1 MAENNDLTKDGK
13 PRSWRGMRMRLKQL
27 EAQVEQNEQTII
39 NALSKIK
46 AQNNAIDAKDKEI
59 KVCRVRE
66 HADGKTISQLDEIVK
81 KQANEI
87 NKIRG
92 EKYSLETDKDL
103 LEERIAKLMN
113 RGFWARLFNR
123 DVE

>member
-1 MAENNDLTKDGK
+1 MAENKDFTNDGK
-13 PRSWRGMRMRLKQL
+13 PRSWRGMRMRLEHL
-27 EAQVEQNEQTII
+27 EAQIEQNEQTII

-113 RGFWARLFNR
+113 RGFWSRLFNR

>member
-1 MAENNDLTKDGK
+1 MAENKDFTNDGK

-113 RGFWARLFNR
+113 RGFWSRLFNR

>member
-1 MAENNDLTKDGK
+1 MAGKDDFTKDGK
-13 PRSWRGMRMRLKQL
+13 PRSWRGMRMRLEHL

-39 NALSKIK
+39 NALGKIK
-46 AQNNAIDAKDKEI
+46 AQNNVIDAKDKQI
-59 KVCRVRE
+59 KVYEVRE
-66 HADGKTISQLDEIVK
+66 HADGKTISQLDEIVR

-113 RGFWARLFNR
+113 RGFWARVFNR